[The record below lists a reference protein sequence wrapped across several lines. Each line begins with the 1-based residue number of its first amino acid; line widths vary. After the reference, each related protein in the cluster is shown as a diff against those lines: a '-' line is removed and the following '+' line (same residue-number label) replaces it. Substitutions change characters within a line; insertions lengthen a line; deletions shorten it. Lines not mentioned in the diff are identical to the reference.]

1 MLFFHIFFTVT
12 LAATLAATLVVSK
25 MSYRRI
31 VGDWSEARVPD
42 KVRPRSRGV
51 FLYLREISQLVE
63 DAGSNPVCCG
73 FDSLSHD

>member
-1 MLFFHIFFTVT
+1 MFFHIFFT
-12 LAATLAATLVVSK
+12 ATLAATLVMSK
-25 MSYRRI
+25 LSCRWI